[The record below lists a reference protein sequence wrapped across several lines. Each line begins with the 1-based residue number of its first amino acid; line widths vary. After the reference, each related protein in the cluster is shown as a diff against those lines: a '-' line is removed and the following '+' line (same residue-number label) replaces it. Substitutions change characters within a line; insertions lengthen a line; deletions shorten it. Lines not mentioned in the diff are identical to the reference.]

1 MNKIA
6 NKLQNVRKK
15 VANKAKTIAVGI
27 ATASAIFT
35 GNAAENTQSNDR
47 DMSNGSNSMIS
58 IKKSQIAQTYAG
70 EFKLAVGED
79 NKVSGVNEDGSE
91 WNKWEKGNASVKET
105 EELDGSKSF
114 EFNSKNSNFVY
125 KGGKFVTNE
134 NGQEKELDL
143 REVTNEINQFRA
155 DAKVLNTASFMDYYN
170 QSQGR

>member
-15 VANKAKTIAVGI
+15 VANKGKTIAVGI

-91 WNKWEKGNASVKET
+91 WNKWEKGNASV
-105 EELDGSKSF
+105 
-114 EFNSKNSNFVY
+114 N
-125 KGGKFVTNE
+125 
-134 NGQEKELDL
+134 
-143 REVTNEINQFRA
+143 
-155 DAKVLNTASFMDYYN
+155 
-170 QSQGR
+170 